1 VQKNEDFRSLILNGK
16 VHSKM
21 EFSTFILLIL
31 ELRIVKKSV
40 IVIGASIVAAA
51 LIFSLYPSLD
61 QENLNLEMQRKHGTV
76 NTALA
81 SPLLGASSAPITIIE
96 FGDYQC
102 SNCKKWFLDTKP
114 EIITNFIDTQKVNL
128 IYVDIAFLGKDSG
141 PTAQASYCAED
152 QGKYWEYH
160 GIMYSNAEGIDTGWA
175 NSERLK
181 AFAFDLELDMEL
193 FESCLDSGKYKN
205 RVQSNTRESAKNGVA
220 GTPTFFIIGP
230 NNQQKI
236 INGPQPYSVFKDVIE
251 SMM

>member
-1 VQKNEDFRSLILNGK
+1 VK
-16 VHSKM
+16 V
-21 EFSTFILLIL
+21 FSTFILLIL

-51 LIFSLYPSLD
+51 LIFSVYPSLD

-102 SNCKKWFLDTKP
+102 SNCKQWFLDTKP
-114 EIITNFIDTQKVNL
+114 DIITNFIDTQKVNL

-141 PTAQASYCAED
+141 PAAQASYCAEE

-160 GIMYSNAEGIDTGWA
+160 GIMYSNAMGVDTGWA

-181 AFAFDLELDMEL
+181 AFAFDLGLDMEL
-193 FESCLDSGKYKN
+193 FENCLDSGKYKK

-236 INGPQPYSVFKDVIE
+236 INGPQPYSVFKNVIE